1 MTLPERVAVT
11 GASGRLGR
19 ALMAVLQ
26 ASSMTPIAWSRPDY
40 DLDHIDGGSA
50 LIARDAPAVVV
61 HAAAWTDVDGCA
73 REPALAQ
80 RRNAAAAGELA
91 ASARELGA
99 HFVLVS
105 TNEVFDGR
113 RSNGG
118 GYSENDLVNP
128 INTYGASKLA
138 GEAAVSAAY
147 RGAEEDVAVVR
158 TSWLFG
164 EPGSDFPHKIL
175 AAAMRLPEGHPL
187 RVVADEY
194 GSPTYARDLAHGI
207 VQLIAGH
214 HSGTF
219 HLVNSGHT
227 SRAGWA
233 RRVLTTANVAAQ
245 IQPISQAEY
254 PRASSPPLWGV
265 LDASK
270 AASIGV
276 RLRAWADALDD
287 YMAGATVSL

>member
-1 MTLPERVAVT
+1 
-11 GASGRLGR
+11 
-19 ALMAVLQ
+19 
-26 ASSMTPIAWSRPDY
+26 MTPIAWSRPDY
-40 DLDHIDGGSA
+40 DLDQVDVGSA
-50 LIARDAPAVVV
+50 LMARDGPALVI
-61 HAAAWTDVDGCA
+61 HTAAWTDVDGCA
-73 REPALAQ
+73 RQPALAQ

-91 ASARELGA
+91 MAARELGA
-99 HFVLVS
+99 RFVLVS
-105 TNEVFDGR
+105 TNEVFDGH
-113 RSNGG
+113 RSDGG

-128 INTYGASKLA
+128 INAYGASKLA

-147 RGAEEDVAVVR
+147 RGAEGDVSVVR

-164 EPGSDFPHKIL
+164 EPGSDFPQKIL
-175 AAAMRLPEGHPL
+175 AAAMRLPEGNPL

-207 VQLIAGH
+207 LQLIAGH

-233 RRVLTTANVAAQ
+233 ERVLKTASVAAQ
-245 IQPISQAEY
+245 IEPISQSDY

-270 AASIGV
+270 AANVGV

-287 YMAGATVSL
+287 YMSGATLSL